1 MDKQNDLNRTHTIV
15 IGGGQAGLAVG
26 YHLAKRG
33 IPFMI
38 LDASQRVGDA
48 WRNRWDSLRLFTP
61 SRYTGL
67 PGFPFPDRG
76 EAFPTK
82 DHVADYLES
91 YAAHFHLPVRNGVKV
106 DRLFKENGRFIVM
119 SGQQRMEAD
128 NVVVAMA
135 NYQAPKVPS
144 FAHELHPGIVQ
155 LHSHEYRNPWQ
166 LQDGRVLIVGV
177 GNSGAD
183 IGIEVARTHTTCISG
198 KESGH
203 IPWPIETAMGRHVLF
218 PIIRFVGHHI
228 LTLSTPMGRKARPK
242 LLAKPAPL
250 IRMKPRDLADAGVQ
264 RVARVVGVRNG
275 WPLLEDGRTLEVANV
290 IWCTGYHP
298 GFSWIDLPV
307 FGEDGRPIH
316 ERGIVSKVPG
326 MYFVGLHFLYAMSS
340 ASVIGVGR
348 DAGRVVKA
356 LASRSAMGK
365 RPSTV
370 QVAAATAA

>member
-203 IPWPIETAMGRHVLF
+203 IPWPIETFRWGGTCCVPGDSIHWTPHTHPKHSHGAEGTPQATREAGPVDSDEAPGPGR
-218 PIIRFVGHHI
+218 RRSA
-228 LTLSTPMGRKARPK
+228 TRRESRGRAQRMAAARRWTH
-242 LLAKPAPL
+242 A
-250 IRMKPRDLADAGVQ
+250 RSRERDLVHGLPS
-264 RVARVVGVRNG
+264 R
-275 WPLLEDGRTLEVANV
+275 LLVD
-290 IWCTGYHP
+290 
-298 GFSWIDLPV
+298 
-307 FGEDGRPIH
+307 
-316 ERGIVSKVPG
+316 
-326 MYFVGLHFLYAMSS
+326 
-340 ASVIGVGR
+340 
-348 DAGRVVKA
+348 
-356 LASRSAMGK
+356 
-365 RPSTV
+365 
-370 QVAAATAA
+370 